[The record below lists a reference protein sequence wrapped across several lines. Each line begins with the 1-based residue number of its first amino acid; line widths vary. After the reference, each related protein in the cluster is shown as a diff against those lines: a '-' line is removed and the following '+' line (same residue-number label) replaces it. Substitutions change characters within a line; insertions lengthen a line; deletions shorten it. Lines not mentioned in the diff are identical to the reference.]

1 MNAATIKLHV
11 THGAL
16 EGKEYIFEGS
26 AHCAIGRA
34 HDCDIRLPIEPGQL
48 EVSRHHCLLVVEP
61 PSMRIRD
68 LGSLNGTY
76 VNGKKIGQRLPTQA
90 PENSDPGPAAD
101 RELHDGDE
109 IQVGHNV
116 LRVETTAV
124 ADPADEILEPA
135 YAG

>member
-16 EGKEYIFEGS
+16 EGKEYFFEGM
-26 AHCAIGRA
+26 AHCTIGRS
-34 HDCDIRLPIEPGQL
+34 HDCDIRLPVDQGQL
-48 EVSRHHCLLVVEP
+48 EVSRHHCLLIIEP

-76 VNGKKIGQRLPTQA
+76 VNGKKIGQRLPSQA

-101 RELHDGDE
+101 QELHDGDE

-124 ADPADEILEPA
+124 AEPAAEILEPA
-135 YAG
+135 YAF

>member
-1 MNAATIKLHV
+1 MNAATIKLHM

-16 EGKEYIFEGS
+16 SGKEYVFEGL
-26 AHCAIGRA
+26 AHCVIGRA

-48 EVSRHHCLLVVEP
+48 EASRHHCMLIIEP
-61 PSMRIRD
+61 PSIRIRD

-76 VNGKKIGQRLPTQA
+76 VNGRKIGQRLPSQS

-101 RELHDGDE
+101 QELHDGDE

-124 ADPADEILEPA
+124 AEEAAPILEAA
-135 YAG
+135 YAV